1 MPDGPSFLSI
11 LIGSFA
17 SPAREN
23 PTVAMIEAAYRH
35 AGLDARYINCDV
47 PPEALGDAVRGAQA
61 MGWVGFNCSIPHK
74 VAMAELVNALAPS
87 AEIIGAVNCVVDR
100 EGGWVGENTDGQG
113 FRASLRTVTD
123 PAGKHVVVFGAA
135 ARRAPSPSNPRWRRC
150 VRHHRQPRRRARN
163 TARPADRGPDTR
175 RRRRRAMGSVVS
187 GLRRRRHRRQRHADR
202 PVPRHPAL
210 DGVDADATVMRRTLA
225 ALLPS

>member
-61 MGWVGFNCSIPHK
+61 MGWVGFNCSIPHT

-100 EGGWVGENTDGQG
+100 EGGWVGENTDGQA
-113 FRASLRTVTD
+113 FLTSLRTVTD

-135 ARRAPSPSNPRWRRC
+135 ARRADIVVNATPIGLYLGI
-150 VRHHRQPRRRARN
+150 RHW
-163 TARPADRGPDTR
+163 T
-175 RRRRRAMGSVVS
+175 
-187 GLRRRRHRRQRHADR
+187 
-202 PVPRHPAL
+202 
-210 DGVDADATVMRRTLA
+210 GVDADAAVMQRTLA